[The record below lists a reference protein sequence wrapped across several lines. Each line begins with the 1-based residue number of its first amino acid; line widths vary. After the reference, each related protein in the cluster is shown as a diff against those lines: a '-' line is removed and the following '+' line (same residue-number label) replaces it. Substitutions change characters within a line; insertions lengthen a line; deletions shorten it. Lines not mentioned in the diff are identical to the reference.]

1 MEDKEK
7 IEYDESV
14 KKLVATR
21 LETLP
26 DGAIISVGSDG
37 EFTKEQ
43 VIESVLKGDEMGQKM
58 VEIEMSFLQSL
69 KEGVLYG
76 STSSDNQT

>member
-7 IEYDESV
+7 IEYNKDV
-14 KKLVATR
+14 RKLVAMR

-26 DGAIISVGSDG
+26 DGAVVSIGSDG

-43 VIESVLKGDEMGQKM
+43 VIESVLKGDKIGQKM

-76 STSSDNQT
+76 GTPTDN

>member
-7 IEYDESV
+7 NEYDEDV
-14 KKLVATR
+14 RKLVAVR

-26 DGAIISVGSDG
+26 DGAVVSVGSDG

-43 VIESVLKGDEMGQKM
+43 VIESVINGDKIGQKM
-58 VEIEMSFLQSL
+58 IEIEMSFLQSL
-69 KEGVLYG
+69 KEGILYG
-76 STSSDNQT
+76 ETPADN